1 MGVHLMLY
9 SIMGIYIPQV
19 GWALAK
25 NCGGQAQVM
34 VCVRT
39 MYFKSGLPM
48 RCYGISFSLLE
59 MSFYVQKESQS
70 KPSILQYMFDMDF
83 ILISFCQTL
92 QKIGSSFQLQ

>member
-1 MGVHLMLY
+1 
-9 SIMGIYIPQV
+9 
-19 GWALAK
+19 
-25 NCGGQAQVM
+25 
-34 VCVRT
+34 
-39 MYFKSGLPM
+39 M

-92 QKIGSSFQLQ
+92 QKIGSSFQLQWMLKHLLGCEDLCGKIV